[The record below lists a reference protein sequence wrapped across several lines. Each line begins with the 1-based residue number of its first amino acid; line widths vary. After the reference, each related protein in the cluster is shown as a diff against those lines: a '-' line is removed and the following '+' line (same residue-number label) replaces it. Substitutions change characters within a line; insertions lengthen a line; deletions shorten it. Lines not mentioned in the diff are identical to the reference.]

1 MQFHRY
7 VWKSPAAPVGGGQS
21 KKTCGGKYQ
30 KHPVNPKMNLK
41 EIQASI
47 GTSAD
52 GIIGPKTKAAL
63 KAQSYDVVIDAG
75 HSRDHAREYPRDWPK
90 GAWNGPAARTLRAL
104 GLTQDSNESVEHALN
119 VAVGKAAAAE
129 LEKAGRKV
137 LLYDDPAKGNKAEY
151 VEAAAIGNAAA
162 PRVFL
167 SIHANG
173 SRGVDTYKTNTA
185 CGTITY
191 YRTSNKTAGAKLA
204 TAITESVNAVRAE
217 DGAPGNRADNTAPGP
232 GYYVLNATPAAGAS
246 VLCEVG
252 FYDHFND
259 LPFMA
264 DNITE
269 IGRAIA
275 NAVNNHL
282 NA

>member
-7 VWKSPAAPVGGGQS
+7 VWKSPAARVGGGQLQR
-21 KKTCGGKYQ
+21 KIQIVPGTQ
-30 KHPVNPKMNLK
+30 LITMNLK
-41 EIQASI
+41 EIQARI
-47 GTSAD
+47 GTAAD
-52 GIIGPKTKAAL
+52 GIIGPNTKAAL
-63 KAQSYDVVIDAG
+63 KAQRFDVVIDAG
-75 HSRDHAREYPRDWPK
+75 HSRDHAREYPCDWPK

-104 GLTQDSNESVEHALN
+104 GLTEESKESVEHALN
-119 VAVGKAAAAE
+119 LAVAKATAAA
-129 LEKAGRKV
+129 LEKAARRV

-173 SRGVDTYKTNTA
+173 SKGVDSYKTNTP
-185 CGTITY
+185 CGTITF
-191 YRTSNKTAGAKLA
+191 YRSSNKAASVKLA
-204 TAITESVNAVRAE
+204 AAITDAVNAVRAE
-217 DGAPGNRADNTAPGP
+217 GGAPGNRADNTAPGP

-252 FYDHFND
+252 FYDHVND

-264 DNITE
+264 DNITD

>member
-1 MQFHRY
+1 
-7 VWKSPAAPVGGGQS
+7 
-21 KKTCGGKYQ
+21 
-30 KHPVNPKMNLK
+30 MNLK

-63 KAQSYDVVIDAG
+63 KAQHYDVVIDAG

-104 GLTQDSNESVEHALN
+104 GLTEASNESVEHALN
-119 VAVGKAAAAE
+119 VAVGKATAAA
-129 LEKAGRKV
+129 LEKAGLKV
-137 LLYDDPAKGNKAEY
+137 LLYDDPSKGNKAEY
-151 VEAAAIGNAAA
+151 VEAAAIANAAA

-173 SRGVDTYKTNTA
+173 SKGVDSYKTNTA
-185 CGTITY
+185 CGTITF
-191 YRTSNKTAGAKLA
+191 YRTTNKAASVALA
-204 TAITESVNAVRAE
+204 TSITDSVNAVRAE
-217 DGAPGNRADNTAPGP
+217 DGAPGNRADKAAPGSS
-232 GYYVLNATPAAGAS
+232 YYVLNATAAAGAS

-264 DNITE
+264 DNTAE
-269 IGRAIA
+269 IGHAIA
-275 NAVNNHL
+275 KAVNNHL